1 MEGRSGKVRNG
12 MNVDRRLAGVGPR
25 VGGVRAADLNE
36 VVAADVAAVGR
47 AAVAAVFAAVAV
59 ELARGWVNEL
69 GYLIGSVFSNVID

>member
-36 VVAADVAAVGR
+36 VVAADVDAAGR
-47 AAVAAVFAAVAV
+47 DVVVAVFAAVVV